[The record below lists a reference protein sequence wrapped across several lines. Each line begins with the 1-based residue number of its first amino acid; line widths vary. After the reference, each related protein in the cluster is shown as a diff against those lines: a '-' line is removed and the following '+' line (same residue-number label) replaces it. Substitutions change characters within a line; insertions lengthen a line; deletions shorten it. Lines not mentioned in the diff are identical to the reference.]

1 MGGFQMSD
9 KNFPH
14 QDEVLPSFVGHPAPR
29 RHNHDAFRGSAAAQ
43 TFHQSSGAVKISETR
58 PPCSSASVCMPDCSV
73 HRAAGACSVQPP
85 RNSAVHSA
93 FSLFSH
99 HSSFSL
105 CPSHQSPPWTTRK
118 DIKTAASL
126 KHREFIKIHRTCSLK
141 PQTHLG
147 GTINYD

>member
-29 RHNHDAFRGSAAAQ
+29 RHNHDSFRGSAAAQ
-43 TFHQSSGAVKISETR
+43 TFHQSAVKISETR

-85 RNSAVHSA
+85 RNSSVHSA

-105 CPSHQSPPWTTRK
+105 CPSHQSPPWTTTRK